1 MSTITEVFAEC
12 RQAKRSA
19 FIPFLTAGDPDLETT
34 GQLLQALVVGGA
46 DIIELGVPFS
56 DPIAD
61 GPTIQRSSRRALEG
75 GIHLSDILRLVARHR
90 DRLGVPIVLFTYYN
104 PIHARGVESFAEQAA
119 SSGVDGVLCV
129 DLPPDEADD
138 FIAALDRH
146 GLDTIFLLAPTS
158 TKDRVQKV
166 VESSSGFVYYVSR
179 TGVTGAR
186 QELPKELL
194 KECKRLRR
202 RTGEL
207 PLAVGFG
214 ISTPRQV
221 AQVAKVADGV
231 VVGSALV
238 QLVEEKTGDPDLVAA
253 VERKVR
259 ELTAPLHGR

>member
-1 MSTITEVFAEC
+1 M
-12 RQAKRSA
+12 
-19 FIPFLTAGDPDLETT
+19 
-34 GQLLQALVVGGA
+34 
-46 DIIELGVPFS
+46 
-56 DPIAD
+56 
-61 GPTIQRSSRRALEG
+61 
-75 GIHLSDILRLVARHR
+75 
-90 DRLGVPIVLFTYYN
+90 VLFTYFN

-166 VESSSGFVYYVSR
+166 VEGSSGFVYYVSR

-186 QELPKELL
+186 QELPKELI
-194 KECKRLRR
+194 KECKKVRR
-202 RTGEL
+202 RTGDL